1 MNTAQTCLQQLSLIA
16 ERFTRWARTPRY
28 EDGGNLERRHRAWCL
43 YVDARDGLPDGTT
56 EAREALESAADER
69 QMGLFERRLV

>member
-1 MNTAQTCLQQLSLIA
+1 MVSAETCLQPELIT
-16 ERFTRWARTPRY
+16 ERYSRWARTPRF
-28 EDGGNLERRHRAWCL
+28 EDGGVNELRHRRWCL

-56 EAREALESAADER
+56 EALEAVESAIDDK